1 MKIEMKS
8 YPMVVDQ
15 FLKMLRS
22 DKVTPEVVGETIA
35 VFLYD
40 EELSNAIE
48 ILNQALFSVLKNYRN
63 KKAWDDRE
71 GKKFR
76 EDLAYAKKKMD
87 ELDKDPHCK
96 LKIKDGMVTGIDDR
110 EFVPDDIEF

>member
-40 EELSNAIE
+40 EDLSNAIE
-48 ILNQALFSVLKNYRN
+48 ILNHALMTTLKQHRN
-63 KKAWDDRE
+63 KQAWEDRE
-71 GKKFR
+71 ARKFKA
-76 EDLAYAKKKMD
+76 DLAYAKKKMSEID
-87 ELDKDPHCK
+87 DPHRK
-96 LKIKDGMVTGIDDR
+96 LKIKDGLVTEVGD
-110 EFVPDDIEF
+110 FVPDDIEF